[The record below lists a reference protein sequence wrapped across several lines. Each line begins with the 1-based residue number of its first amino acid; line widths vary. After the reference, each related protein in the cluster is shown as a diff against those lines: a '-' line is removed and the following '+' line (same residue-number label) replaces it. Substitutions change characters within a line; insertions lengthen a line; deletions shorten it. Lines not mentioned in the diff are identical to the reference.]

1 MRSRSWHFRK
11 GVGALKTGQ
20 FRSPSQKVLRDLGDL
35 PLHIISNARHA
46 PYYEEPA
53 EFGRILRSEL
63 AAIANQQTDERTAP

>member
-11 GVGALKTGQ
+11 GVAG
-20 FRSPSQKVLRDLGDL
+20 
-35 PLHIISNARHA
+35 HA

-53 EFGRILRSEL
+53 EFGRILKSEL